1 MVTKVLALSDTGDYI
16 VEAPTALPISTTD
29 TPLMNGVAAVGAS
42 GKWADGLHVHP
53 TDTSRAGAPT
63 ITATAS
69 AALTAGQWVSLH
81 NVAGVRSVRP
91 ADCTDATKPVHGYVL
106 ANFSSSATATVY
118 VSGVN
123 SLIPL
128 GSYVAA
134 DIGKPVFLGTA
145 GATTLTPTATT
156 GQLLQQ
162 VGWVDV
168 VGATVSVDL
177 IKSPGIVRA

>member
-16 VEAPTALPISTTD
+16 VEAATALPISTTD
-29 TPLMNGVAAVGAS
+29 TPLMDGVAAVGAS

-69 AALTAGQWVSLH
+69 ASLTAGQWVSLH
-81 NVAGVRSVRP
+81 NVAGARNVRP
-91 ADCTDATKPVHGYVL
+91 ADCTDATKPVQGFVL
-106 ANFSSSATATVY
+106 ANFSSSATATIY
-118 VSGVN
+118 VAGIN
-123 SLIPL
+123 TLIPL

-145 GATTLTPTATT
+145 GTTTLTPTTTT

-168 VGATVSVDL
+168 VGSTVSVSL
-177 IKSPGIVRA
+177 IQSPGIVRA